1 MTSSDSED
9 NDANDDD
16 DECFV
21 VQLLPFVSSMLP
33 ARVKL
38 TSCLS
43 DYLLR
48 NFTNSR
54 CAHMQY
60 ISPIKHRYIKSR
72 SCEAVSTT
80 LYITRR
86 CGTQGL

>member
-1 MTSSDSED
+1 MQPRHGTYGNETLCGGVARQRFASGAEVTSSDSED

-43 DYLLR
+43 DYLLL

-54 CAHMQY
+54 CTHMQ
-60 ISPIKHRYIKSR
+60 
-72 SCEAVSTT
+72 
-80 LYITRR
+80 
-86 CGTQGL
+86 